1 MIGFRRLLI
10 SFPLELA
17 QLVVQAILAL
27 VLVLA
32 PALVEQER
40 VWLCLVGSIQLEVA
54 SSKGHR

>member
-17 QLVVQAILAL
+17 QLEVQALL

-32 PALVEQER
+32 PALVEQEQ
-40 VWLCLVGSIQLEVA
+40 VWLCLVGFIQLEAA
-54 SSKGHR
+54 SSKGRR